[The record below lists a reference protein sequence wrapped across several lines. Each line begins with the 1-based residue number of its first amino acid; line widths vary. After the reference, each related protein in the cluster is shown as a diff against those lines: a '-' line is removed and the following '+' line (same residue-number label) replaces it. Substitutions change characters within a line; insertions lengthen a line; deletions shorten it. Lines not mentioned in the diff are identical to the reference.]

1 MPDALPSST
10 TVIRGAPQGF
20 HLQALLQ
27 IALQTRGVP
36 CHQGSPAPLEGA
48 YSFTVSISFDDGV
61 QWIAKCP
68 IRYGR
73 LVSELRK
80 KCLESEVAT
89 MRLVRSHTTIPVP
102 EVFAWDSS
110 DDNPVCSAYILMSYA
125 TGKILF
131 HCGWYS
137 WYSREC
143 TESMTVEQKCKVY
156 SQLGGIVYQLST
168 LRFPKIG
175 SIFGSDTDAYIEE
188 CLRIQTL
195 EYGRAERGVPR
206 GPFTSSMDY
215 YTMLADVLG
224 EEVLDDN
231 LYIGVFF
238 DVFPRP
244 EQF

>member
-1 MPDALPSST
+1 
-10 TVIRGAPQGF
+10 
-20 HLQALLQ
+20 
-27 IALQTRGVP
+27 
-36 CHQGSPAPLEGA
+36 
-48 YSFTVSISFDDGV
+48 
-61 QWIAKCP
+61 
-68 IRYGR
+68 
-73 LVSELRK
+73 
-80 KCLESEVAT
+80 
-89 MRLVRSHTTIPVP
+89 
-102 EVFAWDSS
+102 
-110 DDNPVCSAYILMSYA
+110 
-125 TGKILF
+125 
-131 HCGWYS
+131 
-137 WYSREC
+137 
-143 TESMTVEQKCKVY
+143 MTVEQKCKVY